1 MDSGLNTINPAAFAA
16 EHAQVVQQIADLNAR
31 KQTIDPAQRTAI
43 DALAHRLGFDGGVP
57 REAAI
62 VLAQRIVALESKLSQ
77 PVYDYV
83 QRLEAKVLQLERD
96 VATLRAPAHMKDVER
111 RG

>member
-31 KQTIDPAQRTAI
+31 KQTIDPAQRAAI
-43 DALAHRLGFDGGVP
+43 AALVHRIGFDGGVP
-57 REAAI
+57 QEAAI

-77 PVYDYV
+77 PCTTMCSGW
-83 QRLEAKVLQLERD
+83 KPKSCNWS
-96 VATLRAPAHMKDVER
+96 ATLRRCVPQPT
-111 RG
+111 